1 LRGCNKL
8 RGVHYKRNQHGRKA
22 TSHQRTILY
31 FTVFFGV
38 VAVAVVVAVI
48 WFVSRLH
55 VPATP
60 AN

>member
-1 LRGCNKL
+1 L